1 MTKANKFSAEVRA
14 RAVRMVRSTEGAPI
28 AVGRHGIHR
37 TQDRLRAQTLNEW
50 VKRHQIDTGEREG
63 ITKTEL

>member
-1 MTKANKFSAEVRA
+1 MTKANKFSAEVRE
-14 RAVRMVRSTEGAPI
+14 RAVRMVRSTEGSTHRC
-28 AVGRHGIHR
+28 GRHGIHR

-63 ITKTEL
+63 ITTTEL